1 MYREFED
8 LHNMVKKMAFDH
20 LSNSD
25 LLSCQQP
32 VEIKDAK
39 VINTLLG
46 TVIFFG
52 FLFIYFRCFDIFFSD
67 KLCHAGKVI

>member
-1 MYREFED
+1 
-8 LHNMVKKMAFDH
+8 MVKKMAYDH

-39 VINTLLG
+39 VIKESVWNWGGGVLVL
-46 TVIFFG
+46 VFG
-52 FLFIYFRCFDIFFSD
+52 LFYLF
-67 KLCHAGKVI
+67 

>member
-1 MYREFED
+1 MEKGYPARAYFPDVYREFEE
-8 LHNMVKKMAFDH
+8 LHNMVKKMAYDH

-39 VINTLLG
+39 VIKYLELC
-46 TVIFFG
+46 
-52 FLFIYFRCFDIFFSD
+52 YFCSLSILDAF
-67 KLCHAGKVI
+67 

>member
-8 LHNMVKKMAFDH
+8 LHSMVKKMAYDH

-39 VINTLLG
+39 VIKHSIWNCD
-46 TVIFFG
+46 FFVC
-52 FLFIYFRCFDIFFSD
+52 FIYFRCFAFLFFSD

>member
-8 LHNMVKKMAFDH
+8 LHNMVKKMAYDH

-39 VINTLLG
+39 VIKESIWNRGAGLVVVWL
-46 TVIFFG
+46 VLFF
-52 FLFIYFRCFDIFFSD
+52 
-67 KLCHAGKVI
+67 